1 VSGAFLPD
9 GHGDELCD
17 AEVLRALRQRT
28 LAHLRREVE
37 PVEPVVLCRFLT
49 EYQGTT
55 RPRRGDA
62 ALLDVIAQLEGCPLP
77 ASALLYD
84 ILPARVRGVTPR
96 DLDALCGSG
105 EVVWAGVEPIGS
117 QDGRIALYLAD
128 HEALLS
134 RAVKPLE
141 SEQATTLRELLARRG
156 AVFFSEIQRETGGFP
171 NDLLSTLWDLV
182 WAGEVTNDSLEALRS
197 LLRPSS
203 TKRSGGDIRAARLRP
218 TRRSQNRLPGSEGR
232 WSLRSARWG
241 TMPSETDRRAALARS
256 LLDRYGV
263 VTREVAHAESLEGGF
278 STVYEVLKAMESA
291 GRIRRGYFVSGHG
304 GVQFA
309 LPGADEDLRA
319 RRTVQADAGQ
329 ALVLSA
335 VDPANPYG
343 ALLPWP
349 ERDQPGE
356 GGRLARVSGAYA
368 LLFQGDLA
376 GYLQKSGGTLTT
388 FEGEPSAQRD
398 RACAAALAAWAS
410 AQPLRRA
417 FQLSLI
423 DGLPAARHRLARAF
437 QEAGFAAVGG
447 GLLLSLHHRAGG
459 APLLEP
465 ELEPEE
471 ADAGG

>member
-1 VSGAFLPD
+1 
-9 GHGDELCD
+9 
-17 AEVLRALRQRT
+17 
-28 LAHLRREVE
+28 
-37 PVEPVVLCRFLT
+37 LCRFLT

-55 RPRRGDA
+55 RPRRGEA

-84 ILPARVRGVTPR
+84 ILPARVRGMTPR

-128 HEALLS
+128 HEALLARPVKPVEGEQAS
-134 RAVKPLE
+134 AIRAV
-141 SEQATTLRELLARRG
+141 LASRG
-156 AVFFSEIQRETGGFP
+156 AVFFSDILRQTGGFP
-171 NDLLSTLWDLV
+171 NDVLSTLWDMV

-203 TKRSGGDIRAARLRP
+203 TKRTGSDIRAARLRP
-218 TRRSQNRLPGSEGR
+218 TRRTQNRLQGSEGR

-241 TMPSETDRRAALARS
+241 ELPSDTDRRAALARS

-278 STVYEVLKAMESA
+278 SSVYEVLKAMESA
-291 GRIRRGYFVSGHG
+291 GRIRRGYFVAGHG

-319 RRTVQADAGQ
+319 RRTVNGDAARAQ
-329 ALVLSA
+329 VLSA

-349 ERDQPGE
+349 TREAEAE

-376 GYLQKSGGTLTT
+376 GYLQRSGGTLTT
-388 FEGEPSAQRD
+388 FGRDPSAERD

-423 DGLPAARHRLARAF
+423 DGLPAARHRLAPAF
-437 QEAGFAAVGG
+437 QEAGFVAAGG
-447 GLLLSLHHRAGG
+447 GLLLSLHHRPGTA
-459 APLLEP
+459 ALEP
-465 ELEPEE
+465 EPEPESEPEPEE